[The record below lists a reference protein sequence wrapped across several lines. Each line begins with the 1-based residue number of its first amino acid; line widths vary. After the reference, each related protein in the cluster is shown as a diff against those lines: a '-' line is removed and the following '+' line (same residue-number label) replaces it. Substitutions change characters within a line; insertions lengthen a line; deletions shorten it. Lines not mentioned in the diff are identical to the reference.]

1 MAKENP
7 MLSEYLQTISMKI
20 EVIAGL
26 IRELKSNYNIRNL
39 EVLQKEIH
47 KITNSSKLFGFTEA
61 YNLSLATEQNLLS
74 NIKNFYLSEPSKD
87 WLQDLEKF
95 PELLEKA
102 FTVSKEDKKEKIAAV
117 PAGSKGEK
125 TWRPADEPES
135 KRIIIV
141 DDDED
146 ILNLLSLEFHRLGF
160 SVETFQDGQSALAF
174 MLKEDSCNDVF
185 LVILDRMLPDMD
197 GLDILQQFKSSHPKI
212 PVLIL
217 SALDSEKDII
227 AGLQDGAVDYI
238 TKPFSVFMLLQ
249 KAINLLRTKTG

>member
-1 MAKENP
+1 MTNENP
-7 MLSEYLQTISMKI
+7 MLSEYLLTISMKI

-26 IRELKSNYNIRNL
+26 IRVLKNNYNIHNL

-61 YNLSLATEQNLLS
+61 NKLSQSLEIHLIS
-74 NIKNFYLSEPSKD
+74 NTKNFYLTEPSKE
-87 WLQDLEKF
+87 WLSELEKF

-102 FTVSKEDKKEKIAAV
+102 FSIAKEVKKEKVSPTAPI
-117 PAGSKGEK
+117 KTEK
-125 TWRPADEPES
+125 TWRPSDEPET

-160 SVETFQDGQSALAF
+160 EVDTFQDGTTALTF
-174 MLKEDSCNDVF
+174 MLKEDNCNDVF

-197 GLDILQQFKSSHPKI
+197 GLDILQQFKRSHPKI

-227 AGLQDGAVDYI
+227 SGLQDGAVDYI

-249 KAINLLRTKTG
+249 KSINLLRTKTG